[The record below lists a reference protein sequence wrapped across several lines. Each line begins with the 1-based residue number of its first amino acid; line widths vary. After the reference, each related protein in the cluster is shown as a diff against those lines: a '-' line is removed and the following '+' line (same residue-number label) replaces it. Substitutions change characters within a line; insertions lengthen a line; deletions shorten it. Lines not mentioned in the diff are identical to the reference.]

1 MTKLHEEK
9 HMPKIDSS
17 LAPKGSGA
25 RYPKPFDEPCRERAW
40 VRLGDAAGL
49 TQFGVNLL
57 RLPAGAWSS
66 QRHWHSHEDEFVF
79 VLRGEVV
86 LVDDTGEVRLGPGDS
101 AGFPAGD
108 RNGHCLQNRSGED
121 AELLV
126 VGSRYDEDHGEY
138 PDIDMKFSA
147 DRYGK
152 GGAYLHKDGT
162 PYEKQG

>member
-1 MTKLHEEK
+1 
-9 HMPKIDSS
+9 MPKIDAS
-17 LAPKGSGA
+17 LAPKGSGTG
-25 RYPKPFDEPCRERAW
+25 YPKPFDEPCRNRSW
-40 VRLGDAAGL
+40 IRLGDATNL

-66 QRHWHSHEDEFVF
+66 QRHWHSDEDEFVF

-86 LVDDTGEVRLGPGDS
+86 LVEDAGEERLGPGDC

-126 VGSRYDEDHGEY
+126 VGSRNDKDHGEY
-138 PDIDMKFSA
+138 PDIDMKFA
-147 DRYGK
+147 PGRYGTS
-152 GGAYLHKDGT
+152 GVFLHKDGT
-162 PYEKQG
+162 PY